1 MEHELANQTIIL
13 LEKDLD
19 CPLNLTDTSRES
31 ILNFLKQFIAELL
44 DKNLER
50 LFYVMYR
57 LDIPEEKVVQCL
69 SPNNSEKPVDQ
80 LAAMVMEREVQK
92 ARTRIENAERYK
104 DDPGD
109 GWNL

>member
-1 MEHELANQTIIL
+1 MEYELANQTIFL

-19 CPLNLTDTSRES
+19 CPLNLMDPSRES

-57 LDIPEEKVVQCL
+57 LDIPEEKVLKCL
-69 SPNNSEKPVDQ
+69 SPNNPEAPVDQ

-92 ARTRIENAERYK
+92 ARARLENAERYK